1 MLSLLDFRVRQRDF
15 LLEISKAITSRLDLN
30 EVLKRVVNASVA
42 MLAGQVGIIALRD
55 EQGEYRIQAVLGLGK
70 EQIPELNTRL
80 VEVIQTATVRDSE
93 LVNARLREM
102 AAMIDQRLI
111 QSFAIPLSFGGEAVG
126 LMVVFRNFQGGATPD
141 DIQVLQSFADQAAIA
156 VHNAQLY
163 ERMNFDRKQLA
174 AVVQHSADGVVI
186 LDASLTIISFNHA
199 VERLTAW
206 TSEDAIGLKVEEVLA
221 FARVE
226 KGDLHRALEL
236 GWPYTDEEAG
246 DDTLYVEGDLLRRD
260 GLTTSVG
267 IRYAPLFT
275 AEGKLANVIANV
287 RDISNFRQAQQMQN
301 VFISTVSHELK
312 TPVALIKGYAAT
324 LRREDVTWDEAFVR
338 EYSGVIEEEA
348 DRLTE
353 LIEDLLTA
361 SRIQAERG
369 LSLMPGDM
377 NIVEIVRRSVARFQ
391 TQTENHKF
399 ALDFPD
405 DFPIVPGDETRFRQV
420 VDNLLSNAIK
430 YSPNGGTITVGG
442 IVHDKTVSMVVR
454 DEGVGIKESDIERIF
469 DRFYRV
475 DGALSRKTQG
485 TGLGLYLSKAIV
497 EAHGGIIRVESAP
510 GKGSTFIITLPRS

>member
-55 EQGEYRIQAVLGLGK
+55 DRGEYHIQAVLGVPK
-70 EQIPELNTRL
+70 EQIPDLNTRL
-80 VEVIQTATVRDSE
+80 LEVIQTASARDSE
-93 LVNARLREM
+93 LVNTHLREM
-102 AAMIDQRLI
+102 AAVIDKRLI
-111 QSFAIPLSFGGEAVG
+111 QSFAIPLAFGGEAMG
-126 LMVVFRNFQGGATPD
+126 LMLVFRSFQGGATPD

-174 AVVQHSADGVVI
+174 AVIQHSADGVVI
-186 LDASLTIISFNHA
+186 LDDALTILNFNHA
-199 VERLTAW
+199 AERMTGWTAW
-206 TSEDAIGLKVEEVLA
+206 EALGLKVDEVLT
-221 FARVE
+221 FAHVD
-226 KGDLHRALEL
+226 KGDLHKALEK
-236 GWPYTDEEAG
+236 GWPYPDQQDA
-246 DDTLYVEGDLLRRD
+246 DDALYVEGDLLRRD

-267 IRYAPLFT
+267 IQYAPLFT
-275 AEGKLANVIANV
+275 DDGKLANVVANV

-338 EYSGVIEEEA
+338 EYSGVIEEES

-369 LSLMPGDM
+369 LTLMPGDM
-377 NIVEIVRRSVARFQ
+377 NIAEIARRSVARFQ
-391 TQTENHKF
+391 TQTDQHKF
-399 ALDFPD
+399 EIHFPADFPL
-405 DFPIVPGDETRFRQV
+405 VQGDETRFRQV
-420 VDNLLSNAIK
+420 VDNLVSNAIK
-430 YSPNGGTITVGG
+430 YSPNGGTIAVGG
-442 IVHDKTVSMVVR
+442 TADGNTVSLYVR
-454 DEGVGIKESDIERIF
+454 DQGVGMKESEMDQIF

-497 EAHGGIIRVESAP
+497 QAHGGTIRVESSP
-510 GKGSTFIITLPRS
+510 GKGSTFFVTLPVS